1 MKIFQH
7 FEALDQWEPSLDI
20 PGPMRVDQAGYS
32 HLLEAGKS
40 CYCLPGSAMF
50 GFQEELNIYKITD
63 NCLHNLTFMQN
74 TNPLSNKT
82 KVFSFIF

>member
-1 MKIFQH
+1 MPPILQ
-7 FEALDQWEPSLDI
+7 ALDI
-20 PGPMRVDQAGYS
+20 PGQMRVDQAGYR

-63 NCLHNLTFMQN
+63 NCLHNFTFMQN
-74 TNPLSNKT
+74 TNLLSYKT
-82 KVFSFIF
+82 NVFFLLYF